1 MDKWVELFVTYNEI
15 EAQIIKNILD
25 TENIPVVINSSKIRP
40 YPVNIGRLGEVKLLV
55 KKENLEKAKEILKIM
70 EDTSA
75 EMESN
80 DYRCP

>member
-1 MDKWVELFVTYNEI
+1 MDEWVKLLITNDET
-15 EAQIIKNILD
+15 EAQIIKTLLEAEDIS
-25 TENIPVVINSSKIRP
+25 VVVNSSKIRP
-40 YPVNIGRLGEVKLLV
+40 YPVSIGRLGEVKLLV

-80 DYRCP
+80 DYRYP